1 LGGNFRIC
9 AQVGFALHID
19 LFGISENR
27 YDISALTDF
36 GQHNHLG
43 PQEIVVGDF
52 ECDGLNKLFGHKPS
66 GFFLLRRKNLRRSMP
81 SWQL

>member
-1 LGGNFRIC
+1 LPCTDRKIG
-9 AQVGFALHID
+9 
-19 LFGISENR
+19 
-27 YDISALTDF
+27 DISALTGF

-66 GFFLLRRKNLRRSMP
+66 GFLSAMRRKT
-81 SWQL
+81 